1 LKDIANKLQT
11 LSLLICVAN
20 TTRRKEKQIINS
32 YMEKRKTKKDF
43 LNIKQKELL
52 SLPEREWD
60 KVSVYDDIIVCP
72 TTKRH
77 SSGYRLMAIIG
88 CKKCEPFEIAGY
100 CDDIGILIRHL
111 EDQIYP
117 SAFRCDMIL
126 SNCIHFH
133 SNKNRFVVGESL
145 SSTDITLEK
154 IIK

>member
-1 LKDIANKLQT
+1 
-11 LSLLICVAN
+11 
-20 TTRRKEKQIINS
+20 
-32 YMEKRKTKKDF
+32 MEKKQTKNDF
-43 LNIKQKELL
+43 LNIKQKDLL
-52 SLPEREWD
+52 SLPEREWN

-88 CKKCEPFEIAGY
+88 CKKCRPIEIAAY

-111 EDQIYP
+111 EDQVYP

-133 SNKNRFVVGESL
+133 SNKNRFVVGASL